1 MVVKYS
7 INVHVVARYIFEC
20 QKSDE
25 TMIIKKLINILQD
38 TLVIIIIYC
47 SNNNES
53 LDCNCKDING
63 HTVSFQL
70 PFHSLKG
77 DILHQKQESVSLY
90 NKASCSL
97 VSLHS

>member
-1 MVVKYS
+1 VNEDMVIKYS

-20 QKSDE
+20 QKCDE
-25 TMIIKKLINILQD
+25 MVIIKKLINILQD

-63 HTVSFQL
+63 HYCLLSASF
-70 PFHSLKG
+70 SLFEGRYPPSKTRIG
-77 DILHQKQESVSLY
+77 FTL
-90 NKASCSL
+90 
-97 VSLHS
+97 